1 MKAEHRKELQ
11 TNALADRIGRFF
23 TGLRSST
30 RSSSLFLWVV
40 IILLAGG
47 AVVTWV
53 VINKR
58 NKTAR
63 SEMLVTLDNLPSQ
76 EELNQAM
83 RFHSGGKGE
92 LLEETEDKLNAIIDK
107 YPGTP
112 AALRARFY
120 LAQIDYQARGL
131 DALLTPGKGK
141 SAVDSLNRAR
151 KKYDDLAEE
160 CKDDPYWEP
169 QALLAIAKIVETLAV
184 DNLDNL
190 DKARGLYAD
199 LAQKYPGSSQ
209 GKEAQRRLKEFK
221 NADQLAEIKKFY
233 TDLKPGI

>member
-30 RSSSLFLWVV
+30 RSSSLFLWLV

-47 AVVTWV
+47 ALTAWIL
-53 VINKR
+53 INR
-58 NKTAR
+58 GNKKAR
-63 SEMLVTLDNLPSQ
+63 SEMLVTMDNLPTQ

-112 AALRARFY
+112 AALQARFY

-131 DALLTPGKGK
+131 DQLMTPGKGK
-141 SAVDSLNRAR
+141 SAVDSLKKAR
-151 KKYDDLAEE
+151 KSYEQLGED

-169 QALLAIAKIVETLAV
+169 KALLPVAKIVETLAV
-184 DNLDNL
+184 DNIDNL
-190 DKARGLYAD
+190 DKARDLYAD
-199 LAQKYPGSSQ
+199 LAQKYPDSSQ
-209 GKEAQRRLKEFK
+209 GKEAKRRLKELK
-221 NADQLAEIKKFY
+221 DSDQLAEIKKFY
-233 TDLKPGI
+233 ADLKTGI